1 MSSAKPQQALQG
13 HDAALVQKHLDDSID
28 GTPGR
33 AIPDVP
39 LAKHVNLTPFPSQY
53 FQSVDKDTKVFHT
66 VVLRVTYDMHKTL
79 PDGSLAYA
87 AEQTPLATQDEWSG
101 AVNESSPLWESDY
114 APFKPM
120 CDVLVVN
127 AVSRPPQGQ
136 AAQRW
141 PCGIALKWQED
152 GQTKSWSKQINVT
165 GPRHFGVLGLCKP
178 EAASQVPI
186 RWDLAYGGQQK
197 QPLNDEL
204 GPDGTLKKVA
214 GSQRWDTDER
224 NPVGVGLNKASGQ
237 PGPQLEV
244 FGKPYTDGL
253 GQSDYPPVGLSAVG
267 KSWLPRR
274 TLAGTYNDDWLKNQ
288 WPLPPKDFDD
298 AYWNCAPAD
307 QQVDYLPPGTEILLV
322 NLHAQDASASSE
334 TWQGKL
340 PQHELSVCLVMR
352 VLGQTNVIHHEPM
365 VLDSLVVDLSEQ
377 RVYATYRYSIDHKVF
392 GIDYPQIES
401 LTRLES
407 ILHRPGAPL
416 DPIGLAEIGAVDS
429 EQ

>member
-1 MSSAKPQQALQG
+1 MSPAKIKDAPTV
-13 HDAALVQKHLDDSID
+13 HDPAIVQKHL
-28 GTPGR
+28 GNGAKGHAGR

-53 FQSVDKDTKVFHT
+53 FQSVDQDANVFHT

-87 AEQTPLATQDEWSG
+87 AKQTPLATKDEWSG
-101 AVNESSPLWESDY
+101 TVNESSPLWESDY

-127 AVSRPPQGQ
+127 AVSCPPQGQ

-152 GQTKSWSKQINVT
+152 GQTKSWSKQIHVT
-165 GPRHFGVLGLCKP
+165 GPRRFGVLGLSKP
-178 EAASQVPI
+178 EAASHVPI
-186 RWDLAYGGQQK
+186 RWDLAYGGQLK
-197 QPLNDEL
+197 QPLTDEL
-204 GPDGTLKKVA
+204 GPDGTIKKAA

-244 FGKPYTDGL
+244 FGTPYTDGL
-253 GQSDYPPVGLSAVG
+253 GQGDYPPVGLSAVG
-267 KSWLPRR
+267 KAWLPRR
-274 TLAGTYNDDWLKNQ
+274 TLAGTYDDDWLKNQ

-307 QQVDYLPPGTEILLV
+307 QQVDYLPPGTEVLLL
-322 NLHAQDASASSE
+322 NLHAPDAPASSE

-352 VLGQTNVIHHEPM
+352 VLGQTNVIHHESM
-365 VLDSLVVDLSEQ
+365 LLDSLVIDLSEQ

-401 LTRLES
+401 LTRLET
-407 ILHRPGAPL
+407 ILHRPGAPME
-416 DPIGLAEIGAVDS
+416 PIGSAETGSVDS
-429 EQ
+429 GH